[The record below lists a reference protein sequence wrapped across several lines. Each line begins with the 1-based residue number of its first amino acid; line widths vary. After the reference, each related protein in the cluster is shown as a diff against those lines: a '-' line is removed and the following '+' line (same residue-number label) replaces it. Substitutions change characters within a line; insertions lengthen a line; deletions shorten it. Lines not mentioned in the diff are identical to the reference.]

1 LGFIQ
6 QNSESNF
13 FFDEVPVGIS
23 GLTTRDL
30 KSLSSTVPAGKYLW
44 IACQSDHPPNKK
56 HLSGKF
62 EDGLI
67 FQKLPFCT
75 FVKQQLLF
83 L

>member
-1 LGFIQ
+1 LGFIE

-13 FFDEVPVGIS
+13 FCDEVPVGIS

-30 KSLSSTVPAGKYLW
+30 KSLSSTVLAGKYLW

-56 HLSGKF
+56 HLSGK
-62 EDGLI
+62 
-67 FQKLPFCT
+67 
-75 FVKQQLLF
+75 LLGNIV